1 MCNLMLEIMKKQFLY
16 LLFLVAFISCQDDVK
31 FNNPTFEGQKDN
43 VFWRAVDAK
52 AILAANGSLTIEA
65 YTRNE
70 K

>member
-1 MCNLMLEIMKKQFLY
+1 MKKHFLY
-16 LLFLVAFISCQDDVK
+16 LILFFTLIACTTDVE

-65 YTRNE
+65 YM